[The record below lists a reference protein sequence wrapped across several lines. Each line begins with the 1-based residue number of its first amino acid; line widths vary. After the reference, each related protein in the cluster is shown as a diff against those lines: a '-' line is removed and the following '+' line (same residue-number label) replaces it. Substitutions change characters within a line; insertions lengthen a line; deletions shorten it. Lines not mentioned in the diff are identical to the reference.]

1 MCIRDSRNTG
11 NNPMVLLLLVPSD
24 LLFQLN
30 VSGEYEI
37 NETFLPSG
45 WEIKSTNDIILLFS
59 LDGSNLVNEKLF
71 EYSGKLDIQSS
82 IITDWFGSDV
92 DVNVLVN
99 LYHQRL
105 SNTLNQNV
113 LLEAKIE
120 TMKRDFEEEKNS
132 LLQDIAELQEK
143 MESAPKPKKP
153 TNNIAS
159 R

>member
-1 MCIRDSRNTG
+1 MQQP
-11 NNPMVLLLLVPSD
+11 NN
-24 LLFQLN
+24 
-30 VSGEYEI
+30 
-37 NETFLPSG
+37 
-45 WEIKSTNDIILLFS
+45 
-59 LDGSNLVNEKLF
+59 
-71 EYSGKLDIQSS
+71 
-82 IITDWFGSDV
+82 GSDV

-143 MESAPKPKKP
+143 IETPPKSKKP
-153 TNNIAS
+153 SNNIAS